1 MCLTKNNKC
10 VIISKWRLNI
20 SINITNFEV
29 SRYLMINSIKR
40 YTGMVSFQTKKDDI
54 SVAFKL
60 KRGDIFGFSSKE
72 SDIATVVSS
81 LFKSSAIIAKKTI
94 NTRKEP
100 VYTIK
105 NIRNIFFNV
114 VRDLDAPGKHINLNS
129 ALYIRRSAFVC
140 LFTQFLFPEE
150 KIIIRKLPK
159 SREDHISIENISNDI
174 DLSVE
179 ELFELISR
187 LSLVGLIVLPLP
199 SNIDFSEF
207 TPKIYADDAFFS
219 SNPFSL
225 IDKDELNPIIPLI
238 NGSRNIEDI
247 FKTSKFDRHQVL
259 GFIRTGIRNK
269 KIKMTSSTGRDFN

>member
-1 MCLTKNNKC
+1 
-10 VIISKWRLNI
+10 
-20 SINITNFEV
+20 
-29 SRYLMINSIKR
+29 
-40 YTGMVSFQTKKDDI
+40 MVSFQSKQDDI

-60 KRGDIFGFSSKE
+60 KRGDILGFTSKE

-114 VRDLDAPGKHINLNS
+114 VRDLDTPGKHINLSS
-129 ALYIRRSAFVC
+129 ASYIRRSAFVC

-150 KIIIRKLPK
+150 KRIIRKLPK
-159 SREDHISIENISNDI
+159 SREDHISIENISKDI

-179 ELFELISR
+179 KLFESISR

-199 SNIDFSEF
+199 SSIDFSEF
-207 TPKIYADDAFFS
+207 TPKINADDAFFS
-219 SNPFSL
+219 GNPFSL